1 MQELIE
7 RIQKDAGISEQQ
19 AMAAAEAAKS
29 FIKSKVP
36 PMFNGLVDQL
46 FSGKFDAA
54 SAMKAAQQRQADFM
68 DKAKETMSSAGD
80 KVQDFTK
87 EAVDKSADFARQAT
101 DYLHHWAK
109 QAGGWS
115 EEAFEKFKEMF
126 GSQKPSGNPNDDAGA
141 GNQSNR

>member
-7 RIQKDAGISEQQ
+7 RMQKDAGISEAQ

-46 FSGKFDAA
+46 FSGHFDPA
-54 SAMKAAQQRQADFM
+54 SAMKAAQTRQADFM
-68 DKAKETMSSAGD
+68 DKAKEAMSSAGD
-80 KVQDFTK
+80 KMQDFTK
-87 EAVDKSADFARQAT
+87 EAVDKSADFARQANE
-101 DYLHHWAK
+101 YMHNWAR

-115 EEAFEKFKEMF
+115 EEALEKFKEMF
-126 GSQKPSGNPNDDAGA
+126 SGQKPSGGANDAAGA
-141 GNQSNR
+141 GNQSGR